1 MAPCTTTWSQTLLQL
16 STIISSFKRDVKK
29 KLRKRRKQAIEV
41 GTQETDFKNNKTR
54 ISSIILL
61 FSC

>member
-29 KLRKRRKQAIEV
+29 KLKKRRKQAIEV
-41 GTQETDFKNNKTR
+41 GTQNNKTR
-54 ISSIILL
+54 ISPIILL

>member
-1 MAPCTTTWSQTLLQL
+1 MHYYLVPNSF
-16 STIISSFKRDVKK
+16 TIISSFKRDVKK
-29 KLRKRRKQAIEV
+29 KLLRKRRKQAIEV

-54 ISSIILL
+54 ISPIILL

>member
-29 KLRKRRKQAIEV
+29 KLKKRRKQAIEV

-54 ISSIILL
+54 ISPIILL